1 MFYICSPNLG
11 ALYPDMKLSQFKF
24 ELPEKLIAQEPL
36 KTRHESRLMVVDRK
50 TRTIEHKKF
59 HYVLEISS
67 NQLSRLI
74 IARH

>member
-50 TRTIEHKKF
+50 PARLSIK
-59 HYVLEISS
+59 SS
-67 NQLSRLI
+67 MMYWIFSMKTMFLL
-74 IARH
+74 